1 MPRFDNRIKEVD
13 NVELTLSQ
21 VNSIARMADAIGE
34 DKNGWSIAISS
45 FKKSHKISGGKW
57 VKDNILDKEISSA
70 YVTKQDNGTYWI
82 TAVSTAAIKDREG
95 ETFTTA
101 AIDYDMNVAKETGVY
116 PQFRV
121 FHSGGLGIGQVS
133 KMSRVGIFAIDEGS
147 SYNDAFSLDVCEKM
161 LSRNADG
168 KWRVSRGFRVL
179 EASGI
184 CPDCGEDLLIRTKH
198 MAIGFRCP
206 TCNSIQLG
214 SKGSL
219 GNLKF
224 LKAKTFD
231 ITVTDVPAVP
241 WTGVSAFP
249 IDLSYMEVGMNK
261 KELRTRL
268 LKAGLDELKV
278 DERLEGISE
287 DTLKEFD
294 NIPEAILLKE
304 FSADAEESETTI
316 DSDNVFTLDESV
328 LKEFSKIVAKQ
339 VSEVVSMQLDGLTVE
354 VEEDELKENSK
365 IVELQG
371 AIDELKELVELL
383 IGKKTTVSDEV
394 ETPRN
399 GLRVLRA
406 KAFPPKKDGKNKF
419 PPDEESDED
428 SSDDEDAD
436 NAPVKKVAKEYGD
449 DVLIVGANGKRM
461 KSMTDFVTS
470 GGD

>member
-1 MPRFDNRIKEVD
+1 
-13 NVELTLSQ
+13 
-21 VNSIARMADAIGE
+21 
-34 DKNGWSIAISS
+34 
-45 FKKSHKISGGKW
+45 
-57 VKDNILDKEISSA
+57 
-70 YVTKQDNGTYWI
+70 
-82 TAVSTAAIKDREG
+82 
-95 ETFTTA
+95 
-101 AIDYDMNVAKETGVY
+101 
-116 PQFRV
+116 
-121 FHSGGLGIGQVS
+121 
-133 KMSRVGIFAIDEGS
+133 
-147 SYNDAFSLDVCEKM
+147 
-161 LSRNADG
+161 
-168 KWRVSRGFRVL
+168 
-179 EASGI
+179 
-184 CPDCGEDLLIRTKH
+184 
-198 MAIGFRCP
+198 
-206 TCNSIQLG
+206 
-214 SKGSL
+214 
-219 GNLKF
+219 
-224 LKAKTFD
+224 
-231 ITVTDVPAVP
+231 
-241 WTGVSAFP
+241 
-249 IDLSYMEVGMNK
+249 MNK